1 MGKKKLVMQTMTG
14 QKFIDH
20 SVQYFRKRAYWL
32 TQVELINS
40 QGYRDVVE
48 FEPDKKITLKE
59 MLEIAKA
66 EVAQLAD
73 DNMDDCGLRVYQLTR
88 TR

>member
-1 MGKKKLVMQTMTG
+1 M
-14 QKFIDH
+14 
-20 SVQYFRKRAYWL
+20 
-32 TQVELINS
+32 
-40 QGYRDVVE
+40 VE

-66 EVAQLAD
+66 EVAHLAD
-73 DNMDDCGLRVYQLTR
+73 DNIDDCGLRVYQLTR